1 MPSIHCSGSQLVT
14 DPCSHHSV
22 SRYASR
28 HRLRRPERL
37 TRSST
42 LTLVAENRG
51 HVARKLP
58 CLSHTVWQRTN
69 PAGRG
74 HSVVNSA
81 PWRVFKYC
89 SLAMGTGA
97 ICDKGA
103 QHGWPAACSAKP
115 RCAQRRRPG
124 GARRIRGSYPVHRA
138 VGVHPCLNATGTTM
152 SVWLVGGE
160 PTGRAVATPLPHRP
174 VAAGASKAPGIRL
187 PARPAGWTLSRSP
200 QPREAARILRDE
212 VCNRSYDGKPP
223 LECRSG
229 LNRSWLLATGC
240 RR

>member
-160 PTGRAVATPLPHRP
+160 PTGRAVANPSAAPSCRCWRQQGTWDTASCPSRGVDL
-174 VAAGASKAPGIRL
+174 VTIAAAAGGRPDPSRRGVQPIRRRQ
-187 PARPAGWTLSRSP
+187 AAAGTVG
-200 QPREAARILRDE
+200 AD
-212 VCNRSYDGKPP
+212 
-223 LECRSG
+223 
-229 LNRSWLLATGC
+229 
-240 RR
+240 